1 MIPMASSSNKN
12 RLSSRSSLLSM
23 VGRLVGS
30 TSTIFFCLFLHA
42 SSLSLYLVIRGT
54 ATKFLIA
61 SHIRITTL
69 SYGWVYSING
79 FFCQIGRWIKESS
92 DLSQEEI
99 WRRSCLLYWMYRDLC
114 NSSDTPW
121 TVTAYGHL
129 ESLRDGPYARDHYV
143 FVRSARWTRRPIW
156 TVTLG

>member
-1 MIPMASSSNKN
+1 MLYPVSNQTASAEYFVSLQGGGRRRCGGIVDWRQRGRWQNMRCWKFDYWPDGALVLVCNVPGLRVAYSQ
-12 RLSSRSSLLSM
+12 RLCCFFR
-23 VGRLVGS
+23 
-30 TSTIFFCLFLHA
+30 FCLFLHA

-54 ATKFLIA
+54 ATKSLIA

-99 WRRSCLLYWMYRDLC
+99 WRRSCLLYWMYRDV
-114 NSSDTPW
+114 P
-121 TVTAYGHL
+121 
-129 ESLRDGPYARDHYV
+129 
-143 FVRSARWTRRPIW
+143 
-156 TVTLG
+156 